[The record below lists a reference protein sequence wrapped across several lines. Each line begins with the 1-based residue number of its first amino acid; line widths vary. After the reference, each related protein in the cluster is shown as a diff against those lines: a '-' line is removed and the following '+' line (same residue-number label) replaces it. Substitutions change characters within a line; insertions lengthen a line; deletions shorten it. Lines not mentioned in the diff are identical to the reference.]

1 MCNISPILPVF
12 HALSLLALVM
22 RSLCSVLLGRV
33 GILGHHVLELRPQA
47 LDLAEFIADLSCKS
61 QRSVCD
67 EAVERIYVLLSHPQD
82 CGSACSCFA
91 ARLPG
96 SLRRRPRAVHAAV
109 QSTTSHST
117 RRWWMPSLFLRSGQD
132 KQLAVAGTICWT
144 RCVKTSQPA
153 RLGSRGHA
161 CRSAFAC
168 QTISLTSTN

>member
-12 HALSLLALVM
+12 HVLSLLALVM

-117 RRWWMPSLFLRSGQD
+117 RSGQD
-132 KQLAVAGTICWT
+132 KQLAVAVTICWT